1 MRRFYTLRRGGRQ
14 DSTGPAALVAFPITG
29 TLVYTLPPMTTPPA
43 SRVKGHIKVHTR
55 GFGFLLVEDA
65 GTAPRSAFITPPDL
79 NTFLTDDEVEATLHT
94 APDGRFNALGL
105 TLLRR
110 HRTQLLGQ
118 VVSHHGA
125 LHLRPDKDVSNTD
138 WPLQQGALMLAHGDH
153 VVASL
158 EGGTATA
165 VRKLDPAQDQTVE
178 RVLVRHGVRL
188 EFPAPAQ
195 KDASDARNTAHVLAH
210 RRDLRQVPMVTVDSP
225 STRDID
231 DAIGVIPADPTGGL
245 RLVVAIAD
253 ASQFVTPGTALDE
266 EASARA
272 TSVYLVGRVVPMLP
286 DDLSSDHASL
296 HPGVDRLT
304 LCAEMRL
311 DPEGNVTAVD
321 VFEGVIRSFA
331 RLNYTEVAAWLDR
344 GEVSPAMEPI
354 RHALPWMRAA
364 NARLGVA
371 RARRGG
377 VNFAR
382 DEARVGIHPQTQEAT
397 VLDAERHNSAHAMIE
412 RFMVAANEAVAT
424 WLHDRGVPALY
435 RVHDAPGADAAN
447 DLEAFAHN
455 FGFEAGFGGRLTS
468 LSLAALDQQVR
479 GAACEPAVR
488 SVMLRSLGPARYT
501 REPLP
506 HFGLGAPLYLH
517 FTSPL
522 RRYAD
527 LLVHRTVKDYL
538 HGQRDFS
545 SLGEGLEPLAT
556 HINARNKAAA
566 HAESDRARM
575 LTARYMQKR
584 VGEEFA
590 GRVTRILPFGV
601 LVQLDATLVEGLVPL
616 ESLPGGN
623 WRVDPRLA
631 AAVGPATSLTVGM
644 PVRVRVVSTDVAL
657 GRVEFGLVPG

>member
-1 MRRFYTLRRGGRQ
+1 L
-14 DSTGPAALVAFPITG
+14 PVLVAFPIKRA
-29 TLVYTLPPMTTPPA
+29 LVYTVPPMSLPA
-43 SRVKGHIKVHTR
+43 SPRVKGRIKVHTR

-65 GTAPRSAFITPPDL
+65 GTAPRSAFIAPPDL
-79 NTFLTDDEVEATLHT
+79 NTLLADDEVEATLNS
-94 APDGRFNALGL
+94 AADGRFNATHL
-105 TLLRR
+105 TLVHR
-110 HRTQLLGQ
+110 HRNQLLGQ
-118 VVSHHGA
+118 VVSHQGA
-125 LHLRPDKDVSNTD
+125 MHLRPDKDVANTD
-138 WPLQQGALMLAHGDH
+138 WPLEPGTLTLAHGDH
-153 VVASL
+153 VVARL
-158 EGGTATA
+158 EGATACA

-195 KDASDARNTAHVLAH
+195 QDARDARNTPHAAGH
-210 RRDLRQVPMVTVDSP
+210 RRDLRAVPMVTVDSP

-231 DAIGVIPADPTGGL
+231 DAIGVIPADETGGL

-253 ASQFVTPGTALDE
+253 ASQFVTVGSALDE
-266 EASARA
+266 EARARA

-286 DDLSSDHASL
+286 DELSSDHASL

-304 LCAEMRL
+304 LCAEIRL
-311 DPEGNVTAVD
+311 DPEGQVTAVD
-321 VFEGVIRSFA
+321 VFEGVMRSFA
-331 RLNYTEVAAWLDR
+331 RLNYTEVATWLDH
-344 GEVSPAMEPI
+344 GLVSPAMEPI
-354 RHALPWMRAA
+354 RHALPWLRAA

-397 VLDAERHNSAHAMIE
+397 VLDAERHNTAHAMIE

-424 WLHDRGVPALY
+424 WLHDRGVPTLY
-435 RVHDAPGADAAN
+435 RVHDAPDAQAAL

-455 FGFEAGFGGRLTS
+455 FGFEAAFGGRLTALS
-468 LSLAALDQQVR
+468 LSALDQQVR

-501 REPLP
+501 RDPRP
-506 HFGLGAPLYLH
+506 HFGLSAPLYLH

-527 LLVHRTVKDYL
+527 LLVHRTVKEYL
-538 HGQRDFS
+538 RGQRDFS
-545 SLGEGLEPLAT
+545 SLGASLEPLAT

-566 HAESDRARM
+566 QAESDRSRM
-575 LTARYMQKR
+575 LTARWMKKR

-601 LVQLDATLVEGLVPL
+601 VVQLDATLVEGMVPL
-616 ESLPGGN
+616 ESLPGGT

-631 AAVGPATSLTVGM
+631 AAVGPSASLTVGM
-644 PVRVRVVSTDVAL
+644 PVRVRVVSTDEAL
-657 GRVEFGLVPG
+657 GRVEFGLADTSRAS